1 MTRLFKSGRRL
12 CRSLACFGR
21 DTRGLAAVEFAFIVP
36 LMLVLIFGT
45 IEVASGVAI
54 DRKVTLTA
62 RTLSDLV
69 SRGVK
74 VTDTDFKNFFGMGS
88 AIMTPYAVTPQKMS
102 QRLTAVYINAS
113 GVAKVTWSFSGSST
127 GNTVTLSN
135 QTPDALAVGATVSTI
150 PSALLVPN
158 TQLIWSEVTYNYK
171 PVAGYFIR
179 SSIALKD
186 QMFTR
191 PRQSDCVLYNT
202 ATACPTG

>member
-1 MTRLFKSGRRL
+1 
-12 CRSLACFGR
+12 
-21 DTRGLAAVEFAFIVP
+21 
-36 LMLVLIFGT
+36 
-45 IEVASGVAI
+45 
-54 DRKVTLTA
+54 
-62 RTLSDLV
+62 
-69 SRGVK
+69 
-74 VTDTDFKNFFGMGS
+74 MGS

>member
-1 MTRLFKSGRRL
+1 M

-74 VTDTDFKNFFGMGS
+74 VTDTDIKNFFGMGS

-113 GVAKVTWSFSGSST
+113 GVAKVTWSFSGSAT
-127 GNTVTLSN
+127 GSTVTLSS
-135 QTPDALAVGATVSTI
+135 TYPSAYRVGDTISTI

-171 PVAGYFIR
+171 PVAGYLIR
-179 SSIALKD
+179 SSIALSD

>member
-1 MTRLFKSGRRL
+1 MTLSFKFGRRL
-12 CRSLACFGR
+12 FRSLARFGR

-36 LMLVLIFGT
+36 LMLILIFGT
-45 IEVASGVAI
+45 IEVAGGVAI

-69 SRGVK
+69 SRGTK
-74 VTDTDFKNFFGMGS
+74 VSDNDIKNFFGMGS
-88 AIMTPYAVTPQKMS
+88 AIMTPYAVTPQSMS
-102 QRLTAVYINAS
+102 QRLTAVYVDKN

-127 GNTVTLSN
+127 GNSVTLSS
-135 QTPDALAVGATVSTI
+135 TYPSAYRVGDTITTI
-150 PSALLVPN
+150 PSALLVPQ
-158 TQLIWSEVTYNYK
+158 TQLIWSEVTYNYR
-171 PVAGYFIR
+171 PIAGYFIR

-191 PRQSDCVLYNT
+191 PRQSDCVLYST